1 MGGVGRSSGGRIHAA
16 APPHAPSGPALRA
29 GPSGWGCAPN
39 PAKDNIHQAGR
50 HKGRAARNRR
60 GTGTSARRAG
70 AVFAGATSR
79 LKAVSVRSI
88 PKRLVKAPFRAVFSS
103 TSAEGVGGGKVRRRA
118 CLDPRVLRCARSK
131 RPSGPGSRCAAA
143 GQPAAGRA
151 AAWGVVWTRRSGAE
165 GRSRAAGA
173 GGAGIVR
180 KRFRCACLPAT
191 LLRKGK

>member
-1 MGGVGRSSGGRIHAA
+1 M
-16 APPHAPSGPALRA
+16 L
-29 GPSGWGCAPN
+29 
-39 PAKDNIHQAGR
+39 
-50 HKGRAARNRR
+50 
-60 GTGTSARRAG
+60 
-70 AVFAGATSR
+70 
-79 LKAVSVRSI
+79 
-88 PKRLVKAPFRAVFSS
+88 SS
-103 TSAEGVGGGKVRRRA
+103 TSAEGVGGDQVPRCA

-180 KRFRCACLPAT
+180 KRFRCACPTCNFVEKRKTFFNKAESSLCWGLTFVIGPLTFVKNILPFPST
-191 LLRKGK
+191 PFTFITYLGYRDSLSLGYSGIPLIGGKSPPTGGGGRGPTPARDPWTKSRF